1 MALFK
6 FLRGPASRINT
17 TSTPLHE
24 GYAYITAD
32 EGKFYVDTS
41 SERIK
46 TGVDV
51 YFSATQP
58 TPETKEAIWFKT
70 ETTASDNVSN
80 EENE

>member
-1 MALFK
+1 MYLILFH
-6 FLRGPASRINT
+6 RIAEAFVKNT
-17 TSTPLHE
+17 
-24 GYAYITAD
+24 AAD

-46 TGVDV
+46 TGIDV

-70 ETTASDNVSN
+70 EITASDNVSN